1 MTHRILVVEDHKLVS
16 RGLEMMVSMVE
27 GFESAGVAYTGED
40 AVEAVKR
47 GDVDV
52 VLMDVSLGGGIDGV
66 EATRRIKEVSPDT
79 KILMLT
85 MFTDPGTVTD
95 AVKAGAD
102 GYLSKGASE
111 EALTDAIHQILEGRA
126 VLDPQVTQGVFG
138 RLSDKDP
145 SALTDRE
152 LDVLR
157 LISQGR
163 STKEVAAQL
172 FLSDETIKT
181 HLKNI
186 FRKLGVH
193 DRAEAVAEAFRRGVV
208 R

>member
-16 RGLEMMVSMVE
+16 RGLEMMLSMVE
-27 GFESAGVAYTGED
+27 GFESAGTAYNGED

-47 GDVDV
+47 GDIDV
-52 VLMDVSLGGGIDGV
+52 VLMDVSLGGGIDGI
-66 EATRRIKEVSPDT
+66 EATRRIKEASPDT

-111 EALTDAIHQILEGRA
+111 AALTDAIHEILEGRA
-126 VLDPQVTQGVFG
+126 VLDPRVTQGVFG

-145 SALTDRE
+145 TALTDRE

-157 LISQGR
+157 QISQGQ

-172 FLSDETIKT
+172 YLSDETIKT

-193 DRAEAVAEAFRRGVV
+193 DRAEAIAEAFRKGLV

>member
-1 MTHRILVVEDHKLVS
+1 MAHRILVVEDHKLVS
-16 RGLEMMVSMVE
+16 RGLEMMLSMVE
-27 GFESAGVAYTGED
+27 GFESAGVAHTGEE
-40 AVEAVKR
+40 AVEAVRR
-47 GDVDV
+47 GNVDV
-52 VLMDVSLGGGIDGV
+52 VLMDVSLGAGIDGV
-66 EATRRIKEVSPDT
+66 EATRRIKEISPNT
-79 KILMLT
+79 RILMLT

-111 EALTDAIHQILEGRA
+111 EALTEAIHEILRGRA
-126 VLDPQVTQGVFG
+126 VLDPRVTQGVFG
-138 RLSDKDP
+138 RLTDKDP
-145 SALTDRE
+145 TALTDRE

-157 LISQGR
+157 QISQGR
-163 STKEVAAQL
+163 STKEVAGDL
-172 FLSDETIKT
+172 YVSEETIKT

>member
-1 MTHRILVVEDHKLVS
+1 VTHRILVVEDHKLVS
-16 RGLEMMVSMVE
+16 RGLEMMLSMVE
-27 GFESAGVAYTGED
+27 GFESAGVVHTGED

-47 GDVDV
+47 GVVDV
-52 VLMDVSLGGGIDGV
+52 VLMDVSLGEGIDGV
-66 EATRRIKEVSPDT
+66 EATRRIKEASPDT

-111 EALTDAIHQILEGRA
+111 AALTDAIRQILEGRA
-126 VLDPQVTQGVFG
+126 VLDPRVTQGVFG
-138 RLSDKDP
+138 RLTDKDP
-145 SALTDRE
+145 TALTDRE

-157 LISQGR
+157 QISQGQ
-163 STKEVAAQL
+163 STKEVAAHL
-172 FLSDETIKT
+172 YLSEETIKT

>member
-16 RGLEMMVSMVE
+16 RGLEMMLSMVE
-27 GFESAGVAYTGED
+27 GFESAGVVHSGED
-40 AVEAVKR
+40 AVESVKR

-52 VLMDVSLGGGIDGV
+52 VLMDVSLGEGIDGV
-66 EATRRIKEVSPDT
+66 EATRRIKEASPHT

-111 EALTDAIHQILEGRA
+111 AALTDAIHQILKGRA
-126 VLDPQVTQGVFG
+126 VLDPHVTQGVFG
-138 RLSDKDP
+138 RLTDKDP
-145 SALTDRE
+145 TALTDRE

-157 LISQGR
+157 QICEGR
-163 STKEVAAQL
+163 STKEVAAHL
-172 FLSDETIKT
+172 YLSEETIKT

>member
-16 RGLEMMVSMVE
+16 RGLEMMLSMVE
-27 GFESAGVAYTGED
+27 GFESAGVVHSGED
-40 AVEAVKR
+40 AVEAVKH
-47 GDVDV
+47 GVVDV
-52 VLMDVSLGGGIDGV
+52 VLMDVSLGEGIDGV
-66 EATRRIKEVSPDT
+66 EATRRIKEASPDT

-111 EALTDAIHQILEGRA
+111 AALTDAIRQILEGRA
-126 VLDPQVTQGVFG
+126 VLDPRVTQGVFG
-138 RLSDKDP
+138 RLTDKDP
-145 SALTDRE
+145 TALTDRE

-157 LISQGR
+157 QISQGQ
-163 STKEVAAQL
+163 STKEVAAHL
-172 FLSDETIKT
+172 YLSEETIKT

>member
-1 MTHRILVVEDHKLVS
+1 MVHRILVVEDHKLVS
-16 RGLEMMVSMVE
+16 RGLEMMLSMVE
-27 GFESAGVAYTGED
+27 GFESAGVTTSGEA
-40 AVEAVKR
+40 AVERVKR
-47 GDVDV
+47 GDIDV
-52 VLMDVSLGGGIDGV
+52 VLMDVSLGEGMDGV
-66 EATRRIKEVSPDT
+66 EATRQIKAASPNT

-95 AVKAGAD
+95 AIKAGAD

-111 EALTDAIHQILEGRA
+111 EKLTEAIKEVLEGRS
-126 VLDPQVTQGVFG
+126 VLDPRVTQGVFG
-138 RLSDKDP
+138 RLTNKDP
-145 SALTDRE
+145 TALTERE

-157 LISQGR
+157 MVSQGH
-163 STKEVAAQL
+163 STKDVATGL
-172 FLSDETIKT
+172 FLSEETVKT

-186 FRKLGVH
+186 FRKLGVR